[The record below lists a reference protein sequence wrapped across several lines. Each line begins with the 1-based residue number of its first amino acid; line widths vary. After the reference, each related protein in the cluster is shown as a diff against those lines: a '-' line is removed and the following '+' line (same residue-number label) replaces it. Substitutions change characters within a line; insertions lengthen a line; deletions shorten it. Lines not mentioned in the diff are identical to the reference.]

1 MRKYNSQYD
10 GEELNNSVTALDKSW
25 IQLEV
30 TGGYPGDELL
40 LTPGATVI
48 LTNKIP
54 YNVASSLDSWT
65 KLNVNN
71 GSVYSENKSVQYPN
85 YDLFIIPSSST
96 SGKSK
101 ITYTVSTTP
110 NHVYY
115 LQVFVD
121 GLNSNNIDHG
131 IGLESTSGAIYI
143 SSTKNDLTPLTMSC
157 YYKASNDVNNM
168 NIALYARATST
179 NTTNEVHFGRLTL
192 VDLTVSFGAGYEA
205 DKKWCDEHI
214 DIYSPDGQYKAGETL
229 SLKSE
234 FSDIIKYFDNDG
246 KCLFNLPGFATWFP
260 RLSSSIYNVDI
271 GSQAQYIVDTV
282 KKYTFNI
289 EGYNIPTLIKNGSLS
304 ANKDNWNYSSDWSSY
319 YDSPTFND
327 GCLKLSAKANANGT
341 TSTNFPIYQDFR
353 LTSNN
358 NFQDVQKI
366 YIQAKIK
373 SPSSGNITYPVVRF
387 GHYNPNDANDI
398 NIHKTNL
405 TSIDG
410 KSGTQLN
417 DGNWHTVSLLQSSY
431 DSDGGTVY
439 AWKKYNIITEPGYG
453 LKEVALSDDAFATNY
468 EDFYVSDNYT
478 LNQQTG
484 LFSTNQNV
492 KISSSSLSSFKG
504 CVGKYLTGYANRKGN
519 LVLNV
524 PSSATNYTSQ
534 TYLAYIYKVNEDWF
548 WAVGPYFRINLY
560 IAESTTVYNKTGSS
574 IGIVVSTN
582 PNAYPE
588 NGVKDGYWYEKLE
601 GFRNKNNSVEF
612 GLNEPKNGNSMW
624 IKDVLAI
631 NLTEY
636 FGTGK
641 EPSKEWCDK
650 YINFSN
656 II

>member
-10 GEELNNSVTALDKSW
+10 GEELNSSVTTLDKSW

-54 YNVASSLDSWT
+54 YNVASSLDNWT

-101 ITYTVSTTP
+101 ITYTVETIP

-157 YYKASNDVNNM
+157 YYKVGNDVNNM
-168 NIALYARATST
+168 NIVLYARATST

-192 VDLTVSFGAGYEA
+192 VDLTASFGAGYEA

-234 FSDIIKYFDNDG
+234 FSDIIKYFDSDG

-260 RLSSSIYNVDI
+260 RLSSSIYNVDA
-271 GSQAQYIVDTV
+271 GSQVVDTV
-282 KKYTFNI
+282 KKYTINI
-289 EGYNIPTLIKNGSLS
+289 NNYNIPTLIKNGSLS
-304 ANKDNWNYSSDWSSY
+304 VNKDNWNYSSDWSTY
-319 YDSPTFND
+319 YNSPSFS
-327 GCLKLSAKANANGT
+327 GGGLKLSAIANG
-341 TSTNFPIYQDFR
+341 SVNTNFPIYQDFR

-366 YIQAKIK
+366 YIQAKVK
-373 SPSSGNITYPVVRF
+373 SPSSGNSTYPVVRF
-387 GHYNPNDANDI
+387 GHYNTNDVNDI
-398 NIHKTNL
+398 SIYKTNL
-405 TSIDG
+405 ISIDG

-439 AWKKYNIITEPGYG
+439 AWKKYNIVAESGYG
-453 LKEVALSDDAFATNY
+453 LKEVALSDDAFATDY
-468 EDFYVSDNYT
+468 EDFYVSNTYS

-492 KISSSSLSSFKG
+492 KISSNSVSAFKE
-504 CVGKYLTGYANRKGN
+504 CVGKYLTGYANQKGN
-519 LVLNV
+519 LVLHY
-524 PSSATNYTSQ
+524 PSSATNYTDQ
-534 TYLAYIYKVNEDWF
+534 TYLAYIYKVNEDWM
-548 WAVGPYFRINLY
+548 WLVGPYFRINLY

-582 PNAYPE
+582 SNAYPE
-588 NGVKDGYWYEKLE
+588 NGVKDGYWYEKLD

-612 GLNEPKNGNSMW
+612 GLNEPKSNNSMW

-631 NLTEY
+631 NLTEN
-636 FGTGK
+636 FGAGK

-650 YINFSN
+650 YINFNN